1 MMGMVGQRVVNGVW
15 QKVVQW
21 MLRKQ
26 MVQRVDGRLR
36 VRGGR
41 VIMARDE
48 NCLEML
54 FRQKKVFLDHVFF
67 FFFNGKPGQRGPTLP
82 ILMENSINFFC
93 FVFETFPYAAMHTFC
108 ACF

>member
-36 VRGGR
+36 GRWGGEWVGWGGGAGG
-41 VIMARDE
+41 VIMVR
-48 NCLEML
+48 
-54 FRQKKVFLDHVFF
+54 KKSL
-67 FFFNGKPGQRGPTLP
+67 L
-82 ILMENSINFFC
+82 
-93 FVFETFPYAAMHTFC
+93 
-108 ACF
+108 

>member
-36 VRGGR
+36 GRWGGGWVGWGGVAGG
-41 VIMARDE
+41 VIMV
-48 NCLEML
+48 
-54 FRQKKVFLDHVFF
+54 KKKFALKCIS
-67 FFFNGKPGQRGPTLP
+67 GKRK
-82 ILMENSINFFC
+82 C
-93 FVFETFPYAAMHTFC
+93 F
-108 ACF
+108 

>member
-36 VRGGR
+36 GSWGGGWVGWGGGAGG
-41 VIMARDE
+41 VIMVR
-48 NCLEML
+48 
-54 FRQKKVFLDHVFF
+54 KKSL
-67 FFFNGKPGQRGPTLP
+67 L
-82 ILMENSINFFC
+82 
-93 FVFETFPYAAMHTFC
+93 
-108 ACF
+108 

>member
-1 MMGMVGQRVVNGVW
+1 MGMVGQRVVNGVW

-36 VRGGR
+36 GRWGGNNGEKK
-41 VIMARDE
+41 VCFKMH
-48 NCLEML
+48 

-67 FFFNGKPGQRGPTLP
+67 FNPPVGTTGGFYIWKILSVILSVRFFEK
-82 ILMENSINFFC
+82 
-93 FVFETFPYAAMHTFC
+93 FEDIYLFKGDI
-108 ACF
+108 

>member
-36 VRGGR
+36 GRWGGGWVGWGGGLIMVR
-41 VIMARDE
+41 
-48 NCLEML
+48 
-54 FRQKKVFLDHVFF
+54 KKSL
-67 FFFNGKPGQRGPTLP
+67 L
-82 ILMENSINFFC
+82 
-93 FVFETFPYAAMHTFC
+93 
-108 ACF
+108 

>member
-36 VRGGR
+36 GRWGVGGWGG
-41 VIMARDE
+41 VGWLGGNNGEKKVCFKMH
-48 NCLEML
+48 

-67 FFFNGKPGQRGPTLP
+67 FF
-82 ILMENSINFFC
+82 LMENQVIGDPPTLS
-93 FVFETFPYAAMHTFC
+93 
-108 ACF
+108 

>member
-36 VRGGR
+36 GRWGGWGGNNG
-41 VIMARDE
+41 E
-48 NCLEML
+48 
-54 FRQKKVFLDHVFF
+54 KKKFALKCIS
-67 FFFNGKPGQRGPTLP
+67 GKRK
-82 ILMENSINFFC
+82 C
-93 FVFETFPYAAMHTFC
+93 F
-108 ACF
+108 

>member
-1 MMGMVGQRVVNGVW
+1 MGMVGQRVVNGVW

-36 VRGGR
+36 GR
-41 VIMARDE
+41 WGVGVIMVRKKV
-48 NCLEML
+48 CFKMH

-67 FFFNGKPGQRGPTLP
+67 FFFNGKPGHRGPTHP
-82 ILMENSINFFC
+82 ILMENSINFF
-93 FVFETFPYAAMHTFC
+93 FF
-108 ACF
+108 